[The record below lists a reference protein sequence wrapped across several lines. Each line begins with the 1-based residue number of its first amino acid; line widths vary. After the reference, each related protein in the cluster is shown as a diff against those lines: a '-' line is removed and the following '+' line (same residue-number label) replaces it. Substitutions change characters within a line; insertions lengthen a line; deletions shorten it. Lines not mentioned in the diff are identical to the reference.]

1 MPFTNWPYAWH
12 GQWIKHIRFLES
24 IQMLFYDWLSNASI
38 GLVLVFL
45 RGIPDANEY
54 ESFAFADLWLFV
66 HSAVY
71 NLRETP

>member
-1 MPFTNWPYAWH
+1 MNQTHSVFGKYSNVILWLIEQCEYW
-12 GQWIKHIRFLES
+12 F
-24 IQMLFYDWLSNASI
+24 FYE
-38 GLVLVFL
+38 VL
-45 RGIPDANEY
+45 GIPDANEY